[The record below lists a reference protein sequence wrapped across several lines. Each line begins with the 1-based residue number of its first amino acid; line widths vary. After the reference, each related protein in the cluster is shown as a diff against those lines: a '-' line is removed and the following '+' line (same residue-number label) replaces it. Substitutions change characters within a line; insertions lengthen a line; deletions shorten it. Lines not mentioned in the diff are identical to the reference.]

1 MSLRIFA
8 LCYLAC
14 LVMSFILLKI
24 NNLESVMI
32 SFFAGAG
39 LAILNVAAL
48 YISWKKILEKKNLV
62 LSVSVI
68 VLKYPI
74 LGFLLYEVVHLKQI
88 SLGWFMVGMGT
99 FLPAVLLSL
108 IFWFSPKKKKEVS
121 LKIDD

>member
-68 VLKYPI
+68 VFKYPI